1 MKEAQEKLAAAEEA
15 SKKAAEEAK
24 KKAREIKTAVGLART
39 VGPQIPSW
47 VTHRGIG
54 AFCVSDFSKVGSN
67 KSNGIQPEEDKA
79 ADDQKLQESGKQS
92 EVLPADLKQI
102 DEETKTGM
110 LQGTEDDGTAST
122 IGWTMRKNYIETTR
136 TDEVSFRFLM
146 EQCQFNDD
154 DEITLYCTTLGL
166 DWDMKKPSFKTC
178 LSKVIQKF
186 WNFWVGRLDP

>member
-24 KKAREIKTAVGLART
+24 KKAREIKTAVGLARP

-54 AFCVSDFSKVGSN
+54 AFCVSDFSKVGTN

-79 ADDQKLQESGKQS
+79 AGDQQVQESGKQS
-92 EVLPADLKQI
+92 EVLPADLKEI

-110 LQGTEDDGTAST
+110 LQGIEDSGTAST
-122 IGWTMRKNYIETTR
+122 IG
-136 TDEVSFRFLM
+136 
-146 EQCQFNDD
+146 
-154 DEITLYCTTLGL
+154 
-166 DWDMKKPSFKTC
+166 
-178 LSKVIQKF
+178 
-186 WNFWVGRLDP
+186 